1 MAEYPYHNIFITDSF
16 FTIMNDDEKGK
27 RFLELIDEQNNVQ
40 WSIVAKLT
48 SLISSNWNST
58 DVQKELEELVEKHTT
73 ITKELNSLDENSSI
87 L

>member
-1 MAEYPYHNIFITDSF
+1 
-16 FTIMNDDEKGK
+16 MNDDEKGK

-40 WSIVAKLT
+40 WSIVAKLS
-48 SLISSNWNST
+48 SLISSKWDSA
-58 DVQKELEELVEKHTT
+58 DLQKEIEELVEKHTS